1 MKILNV
7 NLRQFIPACTL
18 GLGLMVLGCQPQ
30 KSALS
35 LPTLF
40 TNNMV
45 LQQNSNAAIWG
56 KANPGSKITVTGDWG
71 ASATAEAALDSSWLL
86 KIATPQ
92 AGGPHTLT
100 IQNND
105 STLTIQNVLAGEVWL
120 ASGQSNMEMPLS
132 GWPPNDTIQYSA
144 SEIAAANFP
153 NIRMFS
159 VARNIST
166 EILDD
171 VSGSWAICSPETAP
185 QFSAT
190 AFFFAKKLNSE
201 LNVPIGIINSSWGG
215 TPAESWIE
223 GKILADDNDFN
234 ATIAALDSVR
244 PQMKVLEAWVKTFPS
259 VNVETLPNGNDPIV
273 GINLFDSICSNPTLD
288 QTNWATMELP
298 AIVET
303 TPVGEFDG
311 AIWFRREVE
320 IPQNWDGKELLLS
333 LGAIDDRDVTYF
345 NGHRVG
351 AHEDAGQWQMNRE
364 YKVAAELVKPGKAV
378 IAVKMIDTQGGGGIS
393 GKPELLTLALSLNNK
408 QSISLTG
415 EWKYKV
421 VALFKQNTLTLFDPV
436 KDEYA
441 AKPPI
446 TIQPGSGTPS
456 MLYNAMIAPLVP
468 YTIKGAIW
476 YQGETNVGRANQYLR
491 LMTMLIN
498 NWRTRFELPEM
509 PFYATQL
516 APWNYSDEKGT
527 SSANLRQAQFRTM
540 QLPKTGMISTLD
552 IGNVNNIHPCYKK
565 EVGERL
571 ALWAMAN
578 DYGKT
583 VAFSGPLFKAIEI
596 TENKAKLSF
605 TNTNDGLVINQ
616 AVANQFEIAGND
628 GLFYPATTTID
639 GETIICSSPKVPTPA
654 SVRYAFTNGAQASL
668 FNGAGLPAPSFT
680 SESSLND

>member
-7 NLRQFIPACTL
+7 NFRQFIPACTL

-56 KANPGSKITVTGDWG
+56 KANPGSKITITGDWG
-71 ASATAEAALDSSWLL
+71 ASASAEAGLDSSWLL

-92 AGGPHTLT
+92 AGGPHSLT

-120 ASGQSNMEMPLS
+120 ASGQSNMEMPLA
-132 GWPPNDTIQYSA
+132 GWPPNDTIQNSA
-144 SEIAAANFP
+144 SEIANANLP
-153 NIRMFS
+153 NIRMFT
-159 VARNIST
+159 VTRNIST
-166 EILDD
+166 EELDD
-171 VSGSWAICSPETAP
+171 VDGKWAICSPETAP
-185 QFSAT
+185 TFSAT
-190 AFFFAKKLNSE
+190 AFFFAKKLHAE
-201 LNVPIGIINSSWGG
+201 LNVPIGIIHSSWGG

-223 GKILADDNDFN
+223 GKILANDNDFK

-244 PQMKVLEAWVKTFPS
+244 PQMKVLEAWLKKFPS
-259 VNVETLPNGNDPIV
+259 VDVSTRPDGSDPIV
-273 GINLFDSICSNPTLD
+273 GIDMFDSICINPSLDHSSWQTMTLP
-288 QTNWATMELP
+288 TE
-298 AIVET
+298 VEKT
-303 TPVGEFDG
+303 SVGEFDG

-320 IPQNWDGKELLLS
+320 IPQNWDGKELLLT

-345 NGHRVG
+345 NGHRIG
-351 AHEDAGQWQMNRE
+351 GYEESGKYQMNRE
-364 YKVAAELVKPGKAV
+364 YNIPANLVKSGKAV
-378 IAVKMIDTQGGGGIS
+378 IAVKMIDTQGGGGFTC
-393 GKPELLTLALSLNNK
+393 KPEIFTLAIAKNK
-408 QSISLTG
+408 KMAMSIAG

-421 VALFKQNTLTLFDPV
+421 VALFKQNSFTLFDPTQN
-436 KDEYA
+436 EYA
-441 AKPPI
+441 NKPYLS
-446 TIQPGSGTPS
+446 IQPGSSTPS
-456 MLYNAMIAPLVP
+456 VLFNAMIAPLIP

-498 NWRTRFELPEM
+498 NWRTCFELPEM

-527 SSANLRQAQFRTM
+527 SSANIRQAQLKTM

-578 DYGKT
+578 DYGKA
-583 VAFSGPLFKAIEI
+583 VAFSGPLFKTIEI

-628 GLFYPATTTID
+628 GVFYPAITTID